1 MQRILKAGVGLAA
14 AGVLGSCT
22 FSANSAHVPAADVA
36 EQVEDQV
43 EQQFGMRPEV
53 TCPTDLPA
61 EVDAEIECELHDGD
75 EVHPVEI
82 TVTEVDGSDASFN
95 IHIPGPAENE

>member
-14 AGVLGSCT
+14 AGALGSCT

-43 EQQFGMRPEV
+43 EQQFGIRPEV

>member
-1 MQRILKAGVGLAA
+1 MQRILKAGLGLAA
-14 AGVLGSCT
+14 AVGLGSCT

-36 EQVEDQV
+36 EQVQDQV
-43 EQQFGMRPEV
+43 EQQLGVRPEV
-53 TCPTDLPA
+53 TCPEDLPA
-61 EVDAEIECELHDGD
+61 EVDAEIECELQDGD

-82 TVTEVDGSDASFN
+82 TVTEVDGTDTSFN